1 METIATT
8 PTLHKNTVRA
18 FRAVLLNEESARKL
32 KVTSQKSQTLLQA
45 VSMKL
50 RLTNNLRLLRHVAV
64 TTIGK
69 ILVENFREIFSS
81 ENIKDCSLE

>member
-32 KVTSQKSQTLLQA
+32 
-45 VSMKL
+45 
-50 RLTNNLRLLRHVAV
+50 
-64 TTIGK
+64 
-69 ILVENFREIFSS
+69 
-81 ENIKDCSLE
+81 